1 MTQGMEEVAASI
13 RRRLEKLRAGES
25 GIPVGAQ
32 MHDHAAYLARVPV
45 LKFYTEPR
53 LYVETMLR
61 AVDYYQLDVPMC
73 LSDVYNIEAEA
84 LGQRMVYRDH
94 CMPEIDYTEPLVQ
107 GPQDLSRLKAP
118 DPYRDGRMP
127 RVLEINHYFQ
137 EVTGLWPALA
147 FCAPFSLAVGVRG
160 YYNLVRD
167 MRKDPSFAHALLE
180 FLTMEALVPW
190 LKILAKESPGG
201 ASPYSPEAF
210 LPVDAP
216 IARKAISAFGADAW
230 ASVPVVDL
238 KILREFVLPY
248 VLKLQETL
256 GEIHVAGWWGE
267 SHLPGSGPEEM
278 LEMKVQCL
286 GGKALLILDPDVDK
300 LGPARF
306 RAFSAPRGV
315 ALILGLDANLLR
327 DGPIE
332 EIAAR
337 VRRYIKEGFSEAG
350 LFLFLNN
357 LPADTPPA
365 HVKAAVSATKQLSR
379 ALATGADLD
388 AVSIELPPN

>member
-1 MTQGMEEVAASI
+1 MTQGIEEIAASI
-13 RRRLEKLRAGES
+13 RGRLERLRAGES

-32 MHDHAAYLARVPV
+32 MHDHAAYLIQVPV
-45 LKFYTEPR
+45 LRFYTEPR

-61 AVDYYQLDVPMC
+61 AVDHYQLDVPMC

-94 CMPEIDYTEPLVQ
+94 CMPEIDYTEPLVKK
-107 GPQDLSRLKAP
+107 PQDLNRLKSP

-127 RVLEINHYFQ
+127 QVLEINHYFQ

-167 MRKDPSFAHALLE
+167 MRKEPSFAHALLE
-180 FLTMEALVPW
+180 FLTMEVLVPW
-190 LKILAKESPGG
+190 LKVLAQESPGG
-201 ASPYSPEAF
+201 ASPYSPHAF
-210 LPVDAP
+210 LPVNGP
-216 IARKAISAFGADAW
+216 VTRERISAFGADAW

-238 KILREFVLPY
+238 HILREFVLPY
-248 VLKLQETL
+248 VLKLQEAL
-256 GEIHVAGWWGE
+256 GEIDVAGWWGE

-286 GGKALLILDPDVDK
+286 GGKALLILDPDVHK

-306 RAFSAPRGV
+306 RAFSAPRGA
-315 ALILGLDANLLR
+315 ALILGLDATLLR
-327 DGPIE
+327 DGPAE
-332 EIAAR
+332 AIAER

-357 LPADTPPA
+357 LPADTPSA
-365 HVKAAVSATKQLSR
+365 HVRTAVSATKQLSR
-379 ALATGADLD
+379 ALVAGEDLD
-388 AVSIELPPN
+388 SVPLELT